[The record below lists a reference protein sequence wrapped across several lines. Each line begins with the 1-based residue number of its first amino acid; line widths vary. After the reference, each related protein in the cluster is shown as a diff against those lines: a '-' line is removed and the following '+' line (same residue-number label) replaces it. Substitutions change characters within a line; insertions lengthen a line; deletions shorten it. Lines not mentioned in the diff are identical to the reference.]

1 MRRGAVRLYSDFAQ
15 SDIVVASP
23 LGLVTFLSETAAKDS
38 GRADGRR
45 DDRRD
50 DRKGGSGGGGDFMSS
65 IEVAV
70 VERADVLLMQNW
82 AHVATGV
89 YSCAFPAQ
97 VLL

>member
-1 MRRGAVRLYSDFAQ
+1 MRLYSDFAQ

-23 LGLVTFLSETAAKDS
+23 LALATFLSETAGKD
-38 GRADGRR
+38 
-45 DDRRD
+45 
-50 DRKGGSGGGGDFMSS
+50 GGGADFLSS

-89 YSCAFPAQ
+89 LLELTTTSIVRSEPPAIRHKFK
-97 VLL
+97 VE